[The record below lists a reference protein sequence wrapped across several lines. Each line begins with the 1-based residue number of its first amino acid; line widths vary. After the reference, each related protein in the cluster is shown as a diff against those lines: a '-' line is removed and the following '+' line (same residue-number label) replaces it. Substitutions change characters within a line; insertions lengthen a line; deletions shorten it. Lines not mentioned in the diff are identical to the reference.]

1 LSVTP
6 KDDVI
11 RIFDWR
17 MNSIEMETFAR
28 VSPLHARVR
37 GQLLGREKC
46 LEIWVRLLEFGKSR
60 I

>member
-1 LSVTP
+1 M
-6 KDDVI
+6 I

-46 LEIWVRLLEFGKSR
+46 LEIWVRLFEFGKSR